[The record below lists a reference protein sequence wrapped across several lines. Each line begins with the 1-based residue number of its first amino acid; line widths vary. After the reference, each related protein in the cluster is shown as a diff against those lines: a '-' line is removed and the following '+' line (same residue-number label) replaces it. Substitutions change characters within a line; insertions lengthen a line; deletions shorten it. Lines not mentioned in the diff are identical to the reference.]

1 MRYWLLLLLPIV
13 MFFLPGCRQYYLA
26 VCQEW
31 IDVRYLAS
39 SHVSTPDPRQEHPP
53 VGQKLIVDWR
63 VPKEIFN
70 EKAEVVLDLI
80 LWDYTTRQV
89 RIPIKRRMDFS
100 TYWLLDEEY
109 QKTGGILTYKATI
122 QTENGIIFRE
132 WKHQLW
138 VNLITINQESGPAE
152 EKTES
157 AE

>member
-1 MRYWLLLLLPIV
+1 MRYPPLLLLPIL
-13 MFFLPGCRQYYLA
+13 MFFLPGCRQYYLS

-31 IDVRYLAS
+31 IDIRYLAS

-53 VGQKLIVDWR
+53 VGQKLILDWR
-63 VPKEIFN
+63 VPKEILN
-70 EKAEVVLDLI
+70 EKPEVVLNLI

-122 QTENGIIFRE
+122 ETQNGKIFRE

-138 VNLITINQESGPAE
+138 VNLITINQEE